1 MNQESKQS
9 WPGAV
14 PPSVQEKL
22 HQELRGKEVFSAKH
36 LIEKCHNSITDQPLT
51 LDDLKPG
58 RIVFLINSFGEIG
71 AVYRLIGLHPV
82 EPAEK
87 NLWVVE
93 PLPISRAYNLGTIK
107 RARRAILDKVFEDL
121 EESEEDLLARF
132 EKGERIRMPAR
143 WEGKVAMALQ
153 DERLGPDERDQMKS
167 LLFE

>member
-1 MNQESKQS
+1 M
-9 WPGAV
+9 
-14 PPSVQEKL
+14 PSVRLQ
-22 HQELRGKEVFSAKH
+22 R
-36 LIEKCHNSITDQPLT
+36 LIYP
-51 LDDLKPG
+51 
-58 RIVFLINSFGEIG
+58 
-71 AVYRLIGLHPV
+71 VYRLIGLHPV

-121 EESEEDLLARF
+121 EESDEDLLARF